1 MKKFNRLL
9 LTSYLGVGLML
20 VGGSGVATAADWGF
34 KHRGDQYDKL
44 RDVIDRTQ
52 TDLRTAADLEPRH
65 NDDHNRYKNAQGHL
79 SSLDRKLVKGKMD
92 KGELDKALDGLKDI
106 LDHNTLQAS
115 VRDNLMRD
123 MTDLKVARDRSE
135 F

>member
-1 MKKFNRLL
+1 M
-9 LTSYLGVGLML
+9 TSYLGLGLML
-20 VGGSGVATAADWGF
+20 LGGSGTGIATAADWGF
-34 KHRGDQYDKL
+34 KHHRGDQYDKL

-52 TDLRTAADLEPRH
+52 TDLRTAADLEPKH
-65 NDDHNRYKNAQGHL
+65 NDDHNRYNNAQGHL

-106 LDHNTLQAS
+106 LDHNTLQGS